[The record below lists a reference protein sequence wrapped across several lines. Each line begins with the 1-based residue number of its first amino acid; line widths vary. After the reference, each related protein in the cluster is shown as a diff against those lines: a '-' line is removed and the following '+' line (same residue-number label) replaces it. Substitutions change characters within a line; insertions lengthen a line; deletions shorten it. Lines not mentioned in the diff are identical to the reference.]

1 MSSTRRPL
9 RAALAC
15 VASGVLCT
23 SAAAQTAP
31 AFPVLLKQAQAAAP
45 RLSLGA
51 AETRAA
57 EGLALQAATRPN
69 PTLGLMVENAAGTGP
84 YKDFDSAETTL
95 SIEQPLELGGKRAAR
110 TSAAQADLA
119 AAQARAAL
127 GQVDFARDLA
137 LAYANA
143 EAAQQRLAIARDSVD
158 LAQADAKATHLL
170 VDNGKEAQVRAIQA
184 DAGLATARADL
195 AAAQA
200 EAEAALGRLSALT
213 GSPETYSAVTGGLLD
228 AAPPT
233 PPTPS
238 TGPAFSP
245 AIAAARA
252 ERAAAERRVVLE
264 RTRRV
269 PDLAV
274 SFGVRQFQSDDSTAA
289 VFGVSAPL
297 PLFDR
302 NRGAVAAAT
311 ANAQAAQ
318 ARLAMAQA
326 EQDGDRRA
334 ASAQVAAA
342 GQTLDASRQA
352 EDAASE
358 AYRLARIGYDAGRLP
373 LSEVLAARRDLIAAR
388 GRAVDTKLARV
399 KALADLARAQGRIP
413 FGDQP

>member
-1 MSSTRRPL
+1 MSSNRWPL

-23 SAAAQTAP
+23 PVAAQTAP
-31 AFPVLLKQAQAAAP
+31 TFQTLLTQARASAP
-45 RLSLGA
+45 RLALGA

-57 EGLALQAATRPN
+57 EGQATQAAARPN
-69 PTLGLMVENAAGTGP
+69 PTLGLMVENAAGSGP
-84 YKDFDSAETTL
+84 YKDFDGAETTL

-110 TSAAQADLA
+110 TAAAQADLA

-137 LAYANA
+137 LAYADA
-143 EAAQQRLAIARDSVD
+143 EAAQQRLAIARDGVD
-158 LAQADAKATHLL
+158 LARADARAARLL
-170 VDNGKEAQVRAIQA
+170 VDNGKEAQVRAVQA
-184 DAGLATARADL
+184 EAGLATARADL

-200 EAEAALGRLSALT
+200 EAETALARLSALT
-213 GSPETYSAVTGGLLD
+213 GSPETYTAVAGGLLD
-228 AAPPT
+228 AAPAA
-233 PPTPS
+233 PPTE
-238 TGPAFSP
+238 PAFSP
-245 AIAAARA
+245 AVAAARA
-252 ERAAAERRVVLE
+252 ERDAAERRIAVE
-264 RTRRV
+264 RARRT

-289 VFGVSAPL
+289 VFGVSVPL

-302 NRGAVAAAT
+302 NRGAVVAAT
-311 ANAQAAQ
+311 ANAQVAQ

-342 GQTLDASRQA
+342 GQTLEASRQA
-352 EDAASE
+352 EGAASE

-373 LSEVLAARRDLIAAR
+373 LSELLAARRDLIAAR
-388 GRAVDTKLARV
+388 GRAVETKLARV
-399 KALADLARAQGRIP
+399 KAFADLARAQGRIP

>member
-1 MSSTRRPL
+1 MSSNRWSL
-9 RAALAC
+9 RATLAC
-15 VASGVLCT
+15 IASGALCT
-23 SAAAQTAP
+23 SVAAQTAP
-31 AFPVLLKQAQAAAP
+31 TFQALLKQAQTSAP
-45 RLSLGA
+45 RIALGS

-57 EGLALQAATRPN
+57 EGQAVQAAARPN
-69 PTLGLMVENAAGTGP
+69 PTLGLVVENAAGSGP

-110 TSAAQADLA
+110 TSAARADLA
-119 AAQARAAL
+119 VAQARAAL

-137 LAYANA
+137 LAYATA

-158 LAQADAKATHLL
+158 LAQADAKAAHLL
-170 VDNGKEAQVRAIQA
+170 VDNGKEARVRAVQA
-184 DAGLATARADL
+184 EAGLATARADL
-195 AAAQA
+195 GSAQA
-200 EAEAALGRLSALT
+200 EAEAALARLSALI
-213 GSPETYSAVTGGLLD
+213 GSPETYAAVAGGLLD
-228 AAPPT
+228 AAPAT
-233 PPTPS
+233 PP

-252 ERAAAERRVVLE
+252 EREAAERRIAVE
-264 RTRRV
+264 RARRV

-274 SFGVRQFQSDDSTAA
+274 SFGVRRFQSDDSTAA
-289 VFGVSAPL
+289 VLGVSVPL

-334 ASAQVAAA
+334 ATAQVAAA
-342 GQTLDASRQA
+342 GHTLEASRQA
-352 EDAASE
+352 ESAASE

-388 GRAVDTKLARV
+388 SRAVDTKLARV
-399 KALADLARAQGRIP
+399 KAFADLARAQGRVP

>member
-1 MSSTRRPL
+1 MSSNRWPL

-15 VASGVLCT
+15 AASGLLCT
-23 SAAAQTAP
+23 SVAAQTAP
-31 AFPVLLKQAQAAAP
+31 TFQALLKQAQASAP
-45 RLSLGA
+45 RLALGS
-51 AETRAA
+51 AETRMA
-57 EGLALQAATRPN
+57 EGQAMQAAARPN
-69 PTLGLMVENAAGTGP
+69 PTLGLMVENAAGSGP

-110 TSAAQADLA
+110 TSAAQADLV

-127 GQVDFARDLA
+127 GQVDFTRDLA
-137 LAYANA
+137 LAYATA
-143 EAAQQRLAIARDSVD
+143 EAAQQRLAIAGDSVD
-158 LAQADAKATHLL
+158 LAQADAKAAHLL
-170 VDNGKEAQVRAIQA
+170 VDNGKEAQVRAVQA

-195 AAAQA
+195 AVAQA
-200 EAEAALGRLSALT
+200 ETEAALARLSALT
-213 GSPETYSAVTGGLLD
+213 GSPETYTAVTGGLLD
-228 AAPPT
+228 APPT
-233 PPTPS
+233 PPA
-238 TGPAFSP
+238 GPAFSP

-252 ERAAAERRVVLE
+252 ERDAAERRIAME
-264 RTRRV
+264 RARRV

-274 SFGVRQFQSDDSTAA
+274 SFGVRRFQSDDSTAA
-289 VFGVSAPL
+289 VFGISAPL

-326 EQDGDRRA
+326 QQDGDRRA
-334 ASAQVAAA
+334 ATAQVAAA
-342 GQTLDASRQA
+342 GQTLEASRQA
-352 EDAASE
+352 ESAASE

-373 LSEVLAARRDLIAAR
+373 LSELLAARRDLIAAR

-399 KALADLARAQGRIP
+399 KALADLARAQGAIP